1 MKLYGILC
9 IIVAVILLTAPM
21 AALPLGASVAG
32 EEDSSGEEAVSENLS
47 EDVFSG
53 EGDII
58 SVFMTE
64 DKVKEDMTMREYII
78 GAVAAEMPASY
89 NEEALK
95 VQALAAVT
103 FAEYMKLNPEGEN
116 IMGADISDDS
126 SQHQGY
132 MSLQEMKEKW
142 GDTFDSYYEKIE
154 NAVDAVI
161 DKVITY
167 NGEPVMAAYHAI
179 SSGRT
184 ESALDIWGSDVPYL
198 QSVESE
204 GDTEST
210 RYESKAVFTADEIK
224 ESFKDIEGVSFEGD
238 GENWINI
245 EKTSDS
251 GAVLEI
257 TAGGKELTGMEV
269 RNLLGLR
276 SPDFTVS
283 YEDGSFTFDVKG
295 YGHGVGIS
303 QYGADYYAEQG
314 MTYDEITKHYY
325 TGVEIEERKQ

>member
-9 IIVAVILLTAPM
+9 IIVAVILLMAPM
-21 AALPLGASVAG
+21 AALPLGAAPG
-32 EEDSSGEEAVSENLS
+32 NEEDSSGEEIVSEDVS
-47 EDVFSG
+47 EDVFS
-53 EGDII
+53 DDSDVI

-64 DKVKEDMTMREYII
+64 DSVKEDMPMREYII

-103 FAEYMKLNPEGEN
+103 FAEYMKLHGDGEN

-132 MSLQEMKEKW
+132 MSVEEMKEKW

-167 NGEPVMAAYHAI
+167 KGEPIMAAYHAI
-179 SSGRT
+179 SSGQT

-204 GDTEST
+204 GDTESS
-210 RYESKAVFTADEIK
+210 RYESSETFTAEEIK
-224 ESFKDIEGVSFEGD
+224 EAFKDTEGVSFEGD
-238 GENWINI
+238 EENWINI
-245 EKTSDS
+245 EKNSDS
-251 GAVLEI
+251 GAVLKI
-257 TAGGKELTGMEV
+257 TVGGKELTGMEV

-276 SPDFTVS
+276 SPAFTVL

-303 QYGADYYAEQG
+303 QYGADYYAKQG
-314 MTYDEITKHYY
+314 MTYDEIIKHYY
-325 TGVEIEERKQ
+325 TGVEIRERN